1 MEIILRLDKRHR
13 FDSAFLTNYSVEKVN
28 FNIENF
34 RTLQDYFP
42 WISLIFLTFSV
53 VGFIGNLLVCMAIR
67 LDIKLQN
74 ATNFYLFSLALV
86 DLCISVFLIP
96 ISILK
101 NFNGS

>member
-1 MEIILRLDKRHR
+1 MEIILKLDTRHR
-13 FDSAFLTNYSVEKVN
+13 FDSAYLLNYSVEKVDL
-28 FNIENF
+28 NIEK
-34 RTLQDYFP
+34 TILQDYFP
-42 WISLIFLTFSV
+42 WISLFFLTFSV
-53 VGFIGNLLVCMAIR
+53 VGFTGNVLVCMAIK

-101 NFNGS
+101 NFNG